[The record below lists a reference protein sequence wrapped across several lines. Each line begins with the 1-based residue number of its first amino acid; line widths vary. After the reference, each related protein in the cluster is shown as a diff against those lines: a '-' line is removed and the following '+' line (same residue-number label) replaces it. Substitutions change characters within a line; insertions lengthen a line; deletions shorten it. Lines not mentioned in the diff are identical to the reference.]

1 MRFSCGVLDKQCF
14 VNVILLKCQYRGTM
28 LMHHFLPSW
37 AMLDMQSL
45 HSRQFS
51 RISLCIDCLSVWK
64 SRQMRQVP
72 FAPKNQRASMNLW
85 FDCVFFLPRQGL
97 KSRFHIQMD
106 ILENYHLI
114 ACGQRALC
122 VVQVRPRQK
131 QPGYIYLLRLDGLSL
146 VWPGLSLFLLNVGGT
161 AFLVVSSTSFSLIAG
176 PKPNINNKS

>member
-1 MRFSCGVLDKQCF
+1 MSSFWNANIEEQCWCIIF
-14 VNVILLKCQYRGTM
+14 
-28 LMHHFLPSW
+28 
-37 AMLDMQSL
+37 SL
-45 HSRQFS
+45 HEQCWTCSHYTQDSFHEFHFVLIVWVYENLVKWDRYHLLPKINGQAW
-51 RISLCIDCLSVWK
+51 ISDLIA
-64 SRQMRQVP
+64 
-72 FAPKNQRASMNLW
+72 F
-85 FDCVFFLPRQGL
+85 FFLPRQGL